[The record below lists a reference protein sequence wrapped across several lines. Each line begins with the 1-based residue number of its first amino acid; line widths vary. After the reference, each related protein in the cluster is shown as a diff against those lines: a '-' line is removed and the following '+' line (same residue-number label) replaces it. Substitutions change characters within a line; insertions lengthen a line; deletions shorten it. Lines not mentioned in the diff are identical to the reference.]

1 MSNFIFHTL
10 AKMEI
15 PTFQIVV
22 HSGVQHCINYEFMTT
37 GAVMT
42 KNKES
47 RLQNNNV
54 FYHHFVKFNLQYTNW
69 ISFIFIVK
77 VEKIVMMRFWISAI
91 SFQHI
96 LRKSWFWFY
105 KRYIKGL
112 NSVNW
117 SKTNHFFVHFIPL
130 LAPKTIKIQAPSHA
144 TLDCSII
151 QGVQAKIVSFPL

>member
-10 AKMEI
+10 AKMGI

-42 KNKES
+42 KKTKES

-112 NSVNW
+112 NSENW
-117 SKTNHFFVHFIPL
+117 SKTNHFLSILSRCL
-130 LAPKTIKIQAPSHA
+130 LPKQSKSKPPVMQLWIA
-144 TLDCSII
+144 
-151 QGVQAKIVSFPL
+151 V